1 MTIFVGNLSH
11 QASEEELQDLFVVY
25 GEVKSAKIITD
36 KYTKRSKGFAFVEM
50 TDQQAAEK
58 AIEQL
63 NNSSVHMRTIVV
75 NEARP
80 KNNDADYSRSRSEDR
95 Y

>member
-11 QASEEELQDLFVVY
+11 QASEKQLHDLFAAY

-36 KYTKRSKGFAFVEM
+36 KYTRRPKGFAFVEM
-50 TDQQAAEK
+50 TDRNNAEK

-63 NNSSVHMRTIVV
+63 HNSRVYMQTIVV

-80 KNNDADYSRSRSEDR
+80 KNNEFDYSRSRSEDR